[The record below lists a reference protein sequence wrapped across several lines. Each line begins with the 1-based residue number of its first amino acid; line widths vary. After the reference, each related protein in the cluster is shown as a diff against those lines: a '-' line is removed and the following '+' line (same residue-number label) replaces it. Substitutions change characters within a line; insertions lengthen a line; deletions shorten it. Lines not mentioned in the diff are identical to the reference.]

1 MSAEEKNKTLV
12 HEFVDTRA
20 GAQVLTDT
28 WTALFA

>member
-12 HEFVDTRA
+12 HEFVGARP